1 MKKATESTQTIQKE
15 TTPQKQTFLYFLEE
29 QSTRE
34 EVAESLEAL
43 IYGFVFYA
51 RNAEPLETGMNS
63 SEILK
68 HYDTGRTLINLVTK
82 QAA

>member
-1 MKKATESTQTIQKE
+1 MKTTETA
-15 TTPQKQTFLYFLEE
+15 PQKQTFLYFLEE

-51 RNAEPLETGMNS
+51 AETGMNS
-63 SEILK
+63 QEILK

>member
-1 MKKATESTQTIQKE
+1 MKTPTQTTPITQKS
-15 TTPQKQTFLYFLEE
+15 PFLYFLEE

-63 SEILK
+63 QEILK

>member
-1 MKKATESTQTIQKE
+1 MKNPTQTTPITQKS
-15 TTPQKQTFLYFLEE
+15 PFLYFLEE

-51 RNAEPLETGMNS
+51 AETGMNS